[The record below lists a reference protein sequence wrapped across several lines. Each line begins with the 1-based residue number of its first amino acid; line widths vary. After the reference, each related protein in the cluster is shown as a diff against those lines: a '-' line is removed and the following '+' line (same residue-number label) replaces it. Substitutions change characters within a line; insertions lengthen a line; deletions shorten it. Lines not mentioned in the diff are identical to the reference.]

1 MESSDAVA
9 ALSALAHPGR
19 LAAFR
24 RLVQAGPEGLA
35 AGEVARGLGAPA
47 NTTST
52 LLAILTQA
60 GLARSRRD
68 GRSILYS
75 ADTGRMGALVAYLV
89 SDCCDGVPE
98 ACAPVAEALARAACP
113 CPSESGRA

>member
-1 MESSDAVA
+1 MESSHAVA

-24 RLVQAGPEGLA
+24 RLVQAGPQGLA

-47 NTTST
+47 NPPST
-52 LLAILTQA
+52 LLATLTQA

-89 SDCCDGVPE
+89 SDCCDGAPE
-98 ACAPVAEALARAACP
+98 ACAPVTEALARAACP
-113 CPSESGRA
+113 CPADGGRA

>member
-1 MESSDAVA
+1 MESSHAVA

-19 LAAFR
+19 GAAFR
-24 RLVQAGPEGLA
+24 RLVLGGPVGLA

-52 LLAILTQA
+52 LLATLTQA

-89 SDCCDGVPE
+89 ADCCDGAPAV
-98 ACAPVAEALARAACP
+98 CAPITEALARAACP
-113 CPSESGRA
+113 CPADGGRA